1 MKKILNEYQLL
12 IGAIF
17 LGLIISLTL
26 YFIHY
31 QKQKDLMIHNN
42 NAYKVCTEYIKG
54 KSWKDDKFSD
64 CMSTYAIKPYLL
76 KELTD

>member
-17 LGLIISLTL
+17 LGLIVSLTL

-31 QKQKDLMIHNN
+31 QKQKNLMKHNQK
-42 NAYKVCTEYIKG
+42 AYQLCMEYIKG
-54 KSWKDDKFSD
+54 KPYKDDKFSS
-64 CMSTYAIKPYLL
+64 CMRTYAIKPYFL
-76 KELTD
+76 EGLTD